1 MWCVRE
7 KGQGYFQAAGLSD
20 RRVELPQQSGR
31 AGGGRRQL
39 KLGHT
44 KSEMSAEHLKGTMG
58 GEV

>member
-1 MWCVRE
+1 MLP
-7 KGQGYFQAAGLSD
+7 GFTGLSD
-20 RRVELPQQSGR
+20 RTVKLPQQSGR

-44 KSEMSAEHLKGTMG
+44 KSEMSAEHLGTMG

>member
-1 MWCVRE
+1 MRE
-7 KGQGYFQAAGLSD
+7 KGHGCFQATGLSD
-20 RRVELPQQSGR
+20 RRVKLPQQSGR
-31 AGGGRRQL
+31 AGGRRQL